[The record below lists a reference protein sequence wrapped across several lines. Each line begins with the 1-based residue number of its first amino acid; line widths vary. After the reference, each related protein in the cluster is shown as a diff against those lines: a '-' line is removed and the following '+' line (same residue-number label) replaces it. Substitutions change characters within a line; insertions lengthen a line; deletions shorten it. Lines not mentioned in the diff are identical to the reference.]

1 MNKQEAIEKIKNLYN
16 FVMEDGPFEVDLINK
31 SQAIDIIS
39 KIDEPQKPVVPK
51 FVAEWI
57 EAHKGDCNCGCGEE
71 MYDLI
76 TNNNLAYQPLPR
88 RIIKQVRPDLLKDWR
103 I

>member
-1 MNKQEAIEKIKNLYN
+1 MTIK
-16 FVMEDGPFEVDLINK
+16 EVLETKVIGLIP
-31 SQAIDIIS
+31 IG
-39 KIDEPQKPVVPK
+39 E
-51 FVAEWI
+51 
-57 EAHKGDCNCGCGEE
+57 CNCGCGEE

>member
-1 MNKQEAIEKIKNLYN
+1 MTIK
-16 FVMEDGPFEVDLINK
+16 EVLEIKVVGLIP
-31 SQAIDIIS
+31 I
-39 KIDEPQKPVVPK
+39 
-51 FVAEWI
+51 
-57 EAHKGDCNCGCGEE
+57 GDCNCGCGEE

-76 TNNNLAYQPLPR
+76 TNNNLAYQPLSR